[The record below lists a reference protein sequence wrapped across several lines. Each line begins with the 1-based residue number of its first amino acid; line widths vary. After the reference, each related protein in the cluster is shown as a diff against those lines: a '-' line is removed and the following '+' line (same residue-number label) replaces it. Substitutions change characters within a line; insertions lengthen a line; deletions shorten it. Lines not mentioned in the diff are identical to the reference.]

1 MSEQFAMQPDEFDST
16 NNRLDSIL
24 DRLNALGE
32 SAASMKDAPLR
43 PLQSVPPLD
52 PSAAGVVETPAPT
65 PPPNLGLV
73 PPVEAAPVV
82 DTQSLAQPPAQPI
95 AQPVPQPVA
104 QPAAQPTPAQ
114 PPVAETPMAPAPLV
128 EPEAVVPPVVATPS
142 PADTFTPVES
152 VVAETTAPTSDM
164 ADPAPVAVEHYGL
177 DLTPAPVE
185 PAAEATQVESMESAD
200 VFELDTAS
208 LEAEAAIDTPEAPTS
223 IFSLASSEP
232 ETAPDEVDG
241 WVSHHGDDS
250 ASGDVASVDED
261 VDPMWAIDP
270 IEPTVIE
277 PTVIEPTAID
287 ENPFAVTEDTVDTA
301 FFETSTV
308 DVSEPV
314 EAPVEDF
321 FAALEESE
329 EPVNIAGIDMAPAI
343 EETPAA
349 DVDAF
354 TSDDE
359 LPIPDFTGVYNESP
373 TESGF
378 WADSEESVPKSVEP
392 SMGQISARR
401 EELDKL
407 RPVEGEESVAL
418 EKESADRSVMMQI
431 VGVIFV
437 GILAV
442 LAVFLLDPAAVAD
455 MRESLEGLLP

>member
-43 PLQSVPPLD
+43 PLQSVPPLE
-52 PSAAGVVETPAPT
+52 PGVAEVVETAAPT

-73 PPVEAAPVV
+73 PPVAPAPVV
-82 DTQSLAQPPAQPI
+82 EA
-95 AQPVPQPVA
+95 PVV
-104 QPAAQPTPAQ
+104 T
-114 PPVAETPMAPAPLV
+114 APA
-128 EPEAVVPPVVATPS
+128 VATPAVEVS
-142 PADTFTPVES
+142 APEATTIAEPAVQPELVAPVPAPVAPDAMTP
-152 VVAETTAPTSDM
+152 AETVPTAIVPGETAVPVPGETAVPTSDM

-185 PAAEATQVESMESAD
+185 HTPDFEHAPDFDHAPDLSQAESMEAAD

-223 IFSLASSEP
+223 IFSLTSTEP
-232 ETAPDEVDG
+232 VAAPEEGDG
-241 WVSHHGDDS
+241 WVSHHGDDHTTPV
-250 ASGDVASVDED
+250 DVVSVDEN
-261 VDPMWAIDP
+261 VDPLWAI
-270 IEPTVIE
+270 EPAEATPTEEAPSAVVEE
-277 PTVIEPTAID
+277 P
-287 ENPFAVTEDTVDTA
+287 VDMS
-301 FFETSTV
+301 FFETSTA
-308 DVSEPV
+308 EATTPV
-314 EAPVEDF
+314 EEPVEDF
-321 FAALEESE
+321 FAALENSE
-329 EPVNIAGIDMAPAI
+329 EPVNIAGIDMAPPAD
-343 EETPAA
+343 ETAA
-349 DVDAF
+349 DLDTDGF
-354 TSDDE
+354 TSDDD

-373 TESGF
+373 TDNGF
-378 WADSEESVPKSVEP
+378 WADSDESVPKSVDP

-401 EELDKL
+401 DELDKL
-407 RPVEGEESVAL
+407 RPVEGEESIAL
-418 EKESADRSVMMQI
+418 EKEPVDRSVMLQI